1 MSLEIITKTKLIC
14 IPDDQV
20 SFSEAAKEVLKIR
33 KENPSCDIEM
43 EWNGVFIPI
52 KPRSTVLGCLNYYAA
67 RDEGEFPR
75 KSTTHKVLR

>member
-1 MSLEIITKTKLIC
+1 MGLEIITKTKLIC

-20 SFSEAAKEVLKIR
+20 SFNEAAKEVLKIR
-33 KENPSCDIEM
+33 KKNPNCDIEM

-52 KPRSTVLGCLNYYAA
+52 KPHSTVSDCLNYYVAH
-67 RDEGEFPR
+67 DECEFSH